1 MNMPFFSIFQEPLY
15 NNSRHSPG
23 GSDNEDVA
31 FLYHF
36 PETANGLFLHVKNE
50 VTNFRMPKGTM
61 AWYEV
66 WAQGPY
72 H

>member
-1 MNMPFFSIFQEPLY
+1 MPFFSIFQEPLY

-23 GSDNEDVA
+23 GSDNEGVA
-31 FLYHF
+31 FRYHF
-36 PETANGLFLHVKNE
+36 GGGADGVLVGGRNE